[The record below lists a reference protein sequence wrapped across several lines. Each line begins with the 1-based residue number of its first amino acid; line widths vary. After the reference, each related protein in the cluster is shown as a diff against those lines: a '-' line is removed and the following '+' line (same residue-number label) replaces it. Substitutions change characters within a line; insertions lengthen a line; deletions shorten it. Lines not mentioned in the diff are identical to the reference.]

1 MFYKATEKVANL
13 FDDDSTI
20 VSKAKFE
27 AKHGKGPKIITPK
40 QVLQRLTI
48 ALALVKAGKTPEN
61 LLNEIRQII
70 CFLYQ
75 AKQITKKV
83 YNNITSFINL

>member
-48 ALALVKAGKTPEN
+48 ALALVKAGKTPIKWN
-61 LLNEIRQII
+61 QTNHM
-70 CFLYQ
+70 F
-75 AKQITKKV
+75 
-83 YNNITSFINL
+83 FISSKTNY